1 MVHWDCKGQT
11 GAAMTLG
18 KGAVLLCWVL
28 LGHDMSSRALKSKKF
43 VTSYDMGDM
52 LQDVTKTCH
61 DIRVFQGGPVDMT
74 CRDMVTCRPL
84 VVPSSSNS

>member
-1 MVHWDCKGQT
+1 
-11 GAAMTLG
+11 
-18 KGAVLLCWVL
+18 
-28 LGHDMSSRALKSKKF
+28 MSSRALKSKKF

-52 LQDVTKTCH
+52 SRDVTKTCR
-61 DIRVFQGGPVDMT
+61 DIRIFQGGPGDMT